1 MSLNM
6 LLFSQLGILTEDSK
20 SCCWIVWILKFRT
33 LKIELILVIKCQVK
47 MFLYVH
53 IISGIHT
60 KLWSAFRAGTVLAT
74 LDINK
79 AKTKFH
85 LITRRQYDSTER
97 GQFFQGWIVLAILQ
111 NFVQFLIFFLAASTS
126 LERSEAVKRDYCKYF
141 QTSPCR
147 KIFKNQICWEIHQFS
162 NKRINVNH
170 SYLWCSYFP
179 LKYIL
184 IVMFIFPPQIHI
196 DKHAPRYFL

>member
-1 MSLNM
+1 
-6 LLFSQLGILTEDSK
+6 
-20 SCCWIVWILKFRT
+20 
-33 LKIELILVIKCQVK
+33 

-111 NFVQFLIFFLAASTS
+111 NFVQFLIFFLAASIS
-126 LERSEAVKRDYCKYF
+126 LERSEAVKMDYCKYF

-147 KIFKNQICWEIHQFS
+147 KIFEKQKCWEIIRTSVEQQMKKCQPF
-162 NKRINVNH
+162 
-170 SYLWCSYFP
+170 L
-179 LKYIL
+179 L
-184 IVMFIFPPQIHI
+184 VMFIFPPQIHI
-196 DKHAPRYFL
+196 DCDVHISPSNILINMLPDIFCKSNF

>member
-1 MSLNM
+1 
-6 LLFSQLGILTEDSK
+6 
-20 SCCWIVWILKFRT
+20 
-33 LKIELILVIKCQVK
+33 

-53 IISGIHT
+53 IISGIQT

-147 KIFKNQICWEIHQFS
+147 KYLEIRNVGKFIWTSVEQQKNKCQPF
-162 NKRINVNH
+162 
-170 SYLWCSYFP
+170 L
-179 LKYIL
+179 L
-184 IVMFIFPPQIHI
+184 VMFIFPPQIHI
-196 DKHAPRYFL
+196 DCDVHISHSNTYW